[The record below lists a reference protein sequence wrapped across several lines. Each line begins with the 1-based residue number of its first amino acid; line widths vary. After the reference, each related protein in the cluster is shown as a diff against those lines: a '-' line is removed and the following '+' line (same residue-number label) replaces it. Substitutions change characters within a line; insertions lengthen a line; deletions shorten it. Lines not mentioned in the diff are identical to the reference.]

1 MIGARGRRHEQSE
14 PAWLTNGSAREPKLC
29 DWVENNLEET
39 FTFSRLPH
47 QHHKHLQS
55 TNMLERRKEEIKRR
69 TLVVRRFPP
78 AESALR
84 LMRARV
90 AEIHENGREAMRYLN
105 REARTEQ
112 KKEQRRRVDHAA

>member
-55 TNMLERRKEEIKRR
+55 TNMLERRKRSNAG
-69 TLVVRRFPP
+69 P
-78 AESALR
+78 SSC
-84 LMRARV
+84 
-90 AEIHENGREAMRYLN
+90 
-105 REARTEQ
+105 
-112 KKEQRRRVDHAA
+112 AAFRMPKAPYG